1 MTLLRKNI
9 LSDCETPARCAILSA
24 METVLVFATSAGKA
38 QSTMQPTGIRA
49 FAQGTDWNV
58 QAFAFEG
65 TDFPVRELLRFW
77 KPAGC
82 IVEGNGNG
90 VTSQTIPPRAARTRK
105 PGEPFVEV

>member
-1 MTLLRKNI
+1 
-9 LSDCETPARCAILSA
+9 
-24 METVLVFATSAGKA
+24 METILVFATSTGKA
-38 QSTMQPTGIRA
+38 QSEMLSGVRA

-58 QAFAFEG
+58 QSFAFEG

-90 VTSQTIPPRAARTRK
+90 VTAKTIPPRAFGQTS
-105 PGEPFVEV
+105 P